1 MSNFKFPILIIILAF
16 VQVVF
21 LEYVKVFNVKPDLL
35 LISAVIASFI
45 FRGRYSLALVLFA
58 GLIKDIFGSNSYGI
72 NILLF
77 SLWYFLIVILSRQIT
92 MDNSIIRLALIF
104 IISIF
109 HNLISGLMLFYLG
122 KPLAV
127 GIFIRTIIFASIY
140 TTTIFPL
147 IYNLSINK
155 ITFNLKFFRRK

>member
-45 FRGRYSLALVLFA
+45 FKRKLSLALVLFA
-58 GLIKDIFGSNSYGI
+58 GLIKDVFGSSSYGI
-72 NILLF
+72 NMLLF

-92 MDNSIIRLALIF
+92 MDNSIIRLVLMF

-122 KPLAV
+122 KSLAV
-127 GIFIRTIIFASIY
+127 GIFIRTIILASIY
-140 TTTIFPL
+140 TTAIFPL
-147 IYNLSINK
+147 IYNLSTKKIN
-155 ITFNLKFFRRK
+155 FNLKFFRR